1 MRLEMVKAAKLN
13 ACRLQ
18 NTMAASVL
26 PALMHGPFSTVTNG
40 NSGLQETAYCHFLP
54 KVEVS
59 KE

>member
-1 MRLEMVKAAKLN
+1 MVKAAKLN